1 MTPDV
6 IPERTR
12 DDSRDMTPPQQQPSS
27 EDRLA
32 ALDGADE
39 VATEIH
45 RIYGSDLRRT
55 GVVHVMAVWQRDD
68 GPLVT
73 LRTGGDGPRTAHDAL
88 ALGLARAR
96 ADAIV
101 TTGEILRREA
111 ELRHDLPG
119 PGNLPS
125 ALRSWRAEVLG
136 KTVPPLLWVMTRSGE
151 VDLDHP
157 AFSRPARS
165 VIYTRRAGA
174 WALESRAA
182 DAGVELVAVPEPSA
196 RDAVDRLRRE
206 FGAATIV
213 VEAGPSVA
221 RQLYETA
228 DARAVPARIDE
239 LLLTVLHA
247 ADLPT
252 RFRGPRFLPRGDVE
266 QLLGRPR
273 STVRVSG
280 GDGRRWE
287 LARYVRS

>member
-1 MTPDV
+1 MTTEHTPS
-6 IPERTR
+6 PEH
-12 DDSRDMTPPQQQPSS
+12 
-27 EDRLA
+27 RLA

-39 VATEIH
+39 LAAEIR

-55 GVVHVMAVWQRDD
+55 GVVHVMAAWQRDD

-73 LRTGGDGPRTAHDAL
+73 LRTGGDAPRIGHDAL

-101 TTGEILRREA
+101 TTGEILRREP

-119 PGNLPS
+119 PGSLPQ
-125 ALRSWRAEVLG
+125 ALQAWRAEALG
-136 KTVPPLLWVMTRSGE
+136 KTTPPLLWVMTRSGE

-174 WALESRAA
+174 WGLESRAA
-182 DAGVELVAVPEPSA
+182 DVGVELVVAPEPSA
-196 RDAVDRLRRE
+196 RDAVHRLRRE

-213 VEAGPSVA
+213 FEAGPSVS
-221 RQLYETA
+221 RQLYERPDEPA
-228 DARAVPARIDE
+228 DERAVPAQVDE

-247 ADLPT
+247 GDLPT
-252 RFRGPRFLPRGDVE
+252 RFRGPRFLPRADVE
-266 QLLGRPR
+266 RALGRPR
-273 STVRVSG
+273 STVRIRG
-280 GDGRRWE
+280 GDGSRWE
-287 LARYVRS
+287 LARYVRA